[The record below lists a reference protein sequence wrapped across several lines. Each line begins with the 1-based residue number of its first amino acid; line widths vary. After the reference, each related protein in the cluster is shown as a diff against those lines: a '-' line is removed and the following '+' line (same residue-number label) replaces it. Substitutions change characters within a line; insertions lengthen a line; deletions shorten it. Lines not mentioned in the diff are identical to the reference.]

1 MILNSAGQVLN
12 LFEESD
18 IKLLNSILV
27 KLPDAPNQKDSFH
40 AYTNGFQESS
50 FIYPAID
57 KLVVSKLEK
66 YFDIKFKKVEGM
78 LLKESI
84 PWGIHT
90 DYNKKDFCVDLAILI
105 PLNIVPVNTHTV
117 IFNEESTD
125 SFQQFMIQNKPLDVN
140 AEDLHDTLCSHESID
155 NLKYVSLKG
164 AYPWSP
170 GSMMYWGGKILHA
183 SDNFLV
189 NGLIEKQALVLFT
202 TIN

>member
-1 MILNSAGQVLN
+1 M
-12 LFEESD
+12 
-18 IKLLNSILV
+18 
-27 KLPDAPNQKDSFH
+27 
-40 AYTNGFQESS
+40 
-50 FIYPAID
+50 
-57 KLVVSKLEK
+57 
-66 YFDIKFKKVEGM
+66 
-78 LLKESI
+78 
-84 PWGIHT
+84 
-90 DYNKKDFCVDLAILI
+90 
-105 PLNIVPVNTHTV
+105 NIVPVNTHTV

-183 SDNFLV
+183 SDNFLA
-189 NGLIEKQALVLFT
+189 NGLMEKQALVLFT